1 MSQSSPVDSLHDSLP
16 GPGTPEGSAAPAA
29 TVAPPEPPAVAP
41 AVAAS
46 SAAGPAPAPEP
57 GHATEADLF
66 ESGMSRRARKL
77 LRLDRAFFG
86 AACISLQPVIL
97 SALMLPATAYVI
109 RGLGPTSYGQWAVA
123 TTLVG
128 VVTFLTNLG
137 LRGAFVRAV
146 ARDPKAAAVSL
157 AEQLGLRL
165 SLSLLAA
172 SAALVTGL
180 LLGYS
185 HVVIVCTLLSS
196 LGLALL
202 TASTTAADLLQALQ
216 RLPTVAGINMA
227 AGVVL
232 TVSSVTAVWLG
243 AGPVGVAACYLAG
256 PLTSLVLLLWVVRRQ
271 HFPIRVRWGLRRC
284 LTLLWGARHMAS
296 QQLVWSASQ
305 YVEALM
311 VPRLVGPTF
320 FGYFS
325 AGALLANRLTAVPEG
340 LSSAAYPAMVSAYRG
355 GARPALRVF
364 MKFMALVL
372 ATSVAGAAAVS
383 LLAGPIARLLFQKN
397 PEVCEQVMRISIWL
411 LPAMGAHYML
421 GYLMNA
427 IDRDSAQ
434 ARMSAIAS
442 AISLVVSAVLVW
454 KFHIVGA
461 CWSMVLRYLIHLAVQ
476 VPYAV
481 WAFKPLLV
489 AEAAPAAPSEAMAA
503 ARAAQVPAL

>member
-1 MSQSSPVDSLHDSLP
+1 MSQSSPVAELHDSLP

-29 TVAPPEPPAVAP
+29 TVAPPEPPAAAP
-41 AVAAS
+41 VVAAS
-46 SAAGPAPAPEP
+46 ADGAAADPAELYEP
-57 GHATEADLF
+57 GLT
-66 ESGMSRRARKL
+66 RRARKL

-86 AACISLQPVIL
+86 AACIALQPVIL

-146 ARDPKAAAVSL
+146 ARAPEGAAVSL

-172 SAALVTGL
+172 SAALVACF

-185 HVVIVCTLLSS
+185 HVVILCTLLSS

-216 RLPTVAGINMA
+216 RLPTVAAINMA

-232 TVSSVTAVWLG
+232 TVASVTAIWFG
-243 AGPVGVAACYLAG
+243 AGPVGVAACYLVG
-256 PLTSLVLLLWVVRRQ
+256 PLTSLSLLLWVVRRQ
-271 HFPIRVRWGLRRC
+271 HFAVKVRWDLRRS

-311 VPRLVGPTF
+311 VPRLVGPTY

-340 LSSAAYPAMVSAYRG
+340 LSSAAYPAMVGAYRG

-364 MKFMALVL
+364 MKFTALVV

-383 LLAGPIARLLFQKN
+383 LLAGPIARLLFEKN

-421 GYLMNA
+421 GYLLNA

-442 AISLVVSAVLVW
+442 AVSLAVSAVLVW

-489 AEAAPAAPSEAMAA
+489 PAVAPAAAADVAA
-503 ARAAQVPAL
+503 AAAQVPVL